1 MSGKKSGTD
10 FPPDLFN
17 GFEELLCAIVLNKL
31 KTEVCLERGPDKHY
45 LRPNPRKQGCQDIMP
60 KINLRKPKGQR
71 I

>member
-31 KTEVCLERGPDKHY
+31 KTRGVSGRRVWQTLSKT
-45 LRPNPRKQGCQDIMP
+45 
-60 KINLRKPKGQR
+60 KP
-71 I
+71 

>member
-31 KTEVCLERGPDKHY
+31 KTRGVSG
-45 LRPNPRKQGCQDIMP
+45 RRV
-60 KINLRKPKGQR
+60 
-71 I
+71 